1 MGYNDNNTDDE
12 VYILV
17 DEDGNEVFLDDDAD
31 IEDSGEY
38 AAEAEPKYEA
48 DSLYD
53 TKPVYAAEPEGDTV
67 LYNKYDVEEALS
79 DEVGEVE
86 LEEEYELEEPSY
98 DTGVI
103 DFDEEDDP
111 RDEIARK
118 GGGNIIL
125 LAGALVIVF
134 AAVLLGVIYFA
145 KKTPKDRGIDFSTV
159 GTNVATIGVIGEDNI
174 NAITAA
180 EGTRLDALYEAQK
193 SYDYEEADQEG
204 GVSSVN
210 VTLTSIVK
218 DLKIKIVNS
227 KDKLIGNVPFVVEV
241 TTPAGKTEKWEDD
254 NKDGIIYKTDL
265 DGGIYKVKIVPL
277 NGYDSMYDFST
288 ATIQSITVKTQLDYQ
303 KVNVKNEIKKSSQ
316 VDAAE
321 DGAANETEVESILK
335 DTVAYVVSAKVA
347 SSEGYKAISK
357 DKITDPMKTL
367 TTKNEASV
375 GRFKRL
381 SDVSGETGEGGES
394 GGGSGEGGSG
404 SGEGGEGGE
413 SGGGSGS
420 GEVSPNDPPTHDA
433 QWVYTSNNNG
443 THNIK
448 CGVEG
453 CSIHSSTDNE
463 KCVDNNNDGICDLC
477 KYEFPYETTWT
488 TDASAKQHYHKNTIN
503 PSLKKDTA
511 NCTLVYEKDTSAFN
525 MHKVKCSVCGHEYGS
540 EACVD
545 DGKGKCKFCK
555 SEITKEEIA
564 ITYSASTTA
573 FTVNKDGTIKV
584 TVTKSPKSDVT
595 KYVWEVEKDKKD
607 YVKLENADKDTVKVK
622 ALKAGTVN
630 IRCSVEF
637 KDGKKATG
645 AWTPITITA
654 GTSITLDRTA
664 KKAIFVDGDKFTLT
678 ATIKGAKTGKVNW
691 SVEDANKDK
700 IKVEVSLSGK
710 DGDAERKATCVVTG
724 LKPGTVTLTC
734 TSADDA
740 NIKQSIKIVVVAN
753 PKTDKTTKL
762 VDNNGK
768 QVYIYDKSSKKYVEA
783 TYADY
788 YSGVDLFTAVEVSY
802 IYNGWWT
809 IDGKTYYFDAK
820 GNKVTGDQVILGA
833 KYSFGS
839 DGALKGGTGLFGI
852 DVSTWNGTIDWK
864 QVAKSGVSYA
874 IIRCGYRGTTYGSLV
889 EDNKFASNIKNASDA
904 GIKVG
909 VYFFTQAVS
918 EAEAVEEASMC
929 LSLVEG
935 YKLSYPIFVDVES
948 GSGNARANGLS
959 KEARTAIVKAFCKT
973 ISNSG
978 YKAGVYAN
986 KNWLNTKLNA
996 TELTAYTIWLAQYAS
1011 APSYTTT
1018 RYDLWQY
1025 SSQGSIK
1032 GISGNV
1038 DLDLSYLGY

>member
-38 AAEAEPKYEA
+38 AAEAEPEYEA

-67 LYNKYDVEEALS
+67 LYNKYDVETALD

-86 LEEEYELEEPSY
+86 LEDEYELEEPSY

-103 DFDEEDDP
+103 DFDEEEDP
-111 RDEIARK
+111 RDEIAER
-118 GGGNIIL
+118 GGSNILL
-125 LAGALVIVF
+125 LAGAVVIVL
-134 AAVLLGVIYFA
+134 AAVLLGIVYFA
-145 KKTPKDRGIDFSTV
+145 KKTPKDKGIDFSTV
-159 GTNVATIGVIGEDNI
+159 GTQIASIGVIGEDNI
-174 NAITAA
+174 NAITSA
-180 EGTRLDALYEAQK
+180 EGSRLDALYEAQK

-210 VTLTSIVK
+210 ITLTSIVK
-218 DLKIKIVNS
+218 DLKIKMVNS

-265 DGGIYKVKIVPL
+265 EGGIYKVKIVPL

-303 KVNVKNEIKKSSQ
+303 KVNVKNEIKKSNQ

-321 DGAANETEVESILK
+321 DGAANETEVESKLK
-335 DTVAYVVSAKVA
+335 DTVTYVVSAKVP
-347 SSEGYKAISK
+347 SSEGFKAISK
-357 DKITDPMKTL
+357 DTITDPMKTL
-367 TTKNEASV
+367 TSKNEAST

-381 SDVSGETGEGGES
+381 SENEGDTSENNQETHTHTYGEWISDGQGSHYKVCSDPECGDKVTEQCVKGEDGKCKDCGY
-394 GGGSGEGGSG
+394 
-404 SGEGGEGGE
+404 
-413 SGGGSGS
+413 
-420 GEVSPNDPPTHDA
+420 VFPVTH
-433 QWVYTSNNNG
+433 
-443 THNIK
+443 THNYLWK
-448 CGVEG
+448 CDESTKTHWKECSEANCSEPKIEQGTCTEFTYTKIEG
-453 CSIHSSTDNE
+453 KDKHKAVCKTCGHEYSQDNAISD
-463 KCVDNNNDGICDLC
+463 CVDGTDGKAKDGICDKC
-477 KYEFPYETTWT
+477 GGTMSVKVEVSFTYDP
-488 TDASAKQHYHKNTIN
+488 ASSVNLAVG
-503 PSLKKDTA
+503 KD
-511 NCTLVYEKDTSAFN
+511 V
-525 MHKVKCSVCGHEYGS
+525 
-540 EACVD
+540 
-545 DGKGKCKFCK
+545 
-555 SEITKEEIA
+555 
-564 ITYSASTTA
+564 
-573 FTVNKDGTIKV
+573 
-584 TVTKSPKSDVT
+584 
-595 KYVWEVEKDKKD
+595 
-607 YVKLENADKDTVKVK
+607 TVKVAAK
-622 ALKAGTVN
+622 RTPEAQVESCTWETNGDKKEFIKLETDSTKPLEVKLTALKVGDVEL
-630 IRCSVEF
+630 RCKVKF
-637 KDGKKATG
+637 KDDPKVYEASWVPVKISAG
-645 AWTPITITA
+645 AAITF
-654 GTSITLDRTA
+654 DRTA
-664 KKAIFVDGDKFTLT
+664 KKAIFVDGDKFTVT
-678 ATIKGAKTGKVNW
+678 ATIKGAKTGKVTWTSSDTNIL
-691 SVEDANKDK
+691 K
-700 IKVEVSLSGK
+700 I
-710 DGDAERKATCVVTG
+710 DGTPSYTGNEGAAERKSACTVAG

-734 TSADDA
+734 TSDDDK
-740 NIKQSIKIVVVAN
+740 NIKQSITIVVVAN

-762 VDNNGK
+762 VDNSGK

-788 YSGVDLFTAVEVSY
+788 YSGVDLFTPVEVSY

-809 IDGKTYYFDAK
+809 IGGKTYYFDANGK
-820 GNKVTGDQVILGA
+820 KVTGDQVILGA

-996 TELTAYTIWLAQYAS
+996 NELTAYTIWLAQYAS
-1011 APSYTTT
+1011 APTYNTT

>member
-38 AAEAEPKYEA
+38 AAEAEPEYEA

-67 LYNKYDVEEALS
+67 LYNKYDVETALD

-86 LEEEYELEEPSY
+86 LEDEYELEEPSY

-103 DFDEEDDP
+103 DFDEEEDP
-111 RDEIARK
+111 RDEIAER
-118 GGGNIIL
+118 GGSNILL
-125 LAGALVIVF
+125 LAGAVVIVL
-134 AAVLLGVIYFA
+134 AAVLLGIVYFA
-145 KKTPKDRGIDFSTV
+145 KKTPKDKGIDFSTV
-159 GTNVATIGVIGEDNI
+159 GTQIASIGVIGEDNI
-174 NAITAA
+174 NAITSA
-180 EGTRLDALYEAQK
+180 EGSRLDALYEAQK

-210 VTLTSIVK
+210 ITLTSIVK
-218 DLKIKIVNS
+218 DLKIKMVNS

-265 DGGIYKVKIVPL
+265 EGGIYKVKIVPL

-303 KVNVKNEIKKSSQ
+303 KVNVKNEIKKSNQ

-321 DGAANETEVESILK
+321 DGAANETEVESKLK
-335 DTVAYVVSAKVA
+335 DTVTYVVSAKVP
-347 SSEGYKAISK
+347 SSEGFKAISK
-357 DKITDPMKTL
+357 DTITDPMKTL
-367 TTKNEASV
+367 TSKNEASV

-381 SDVSGETGEGGES
+381 AEPGVSSDNP
-394 GGGSGEGGSG
+394 GGGQEDPTGNDPGNNP
-404 SGEGGEGGE
+404 
-413 SGGGSGS
+413 GGGQEDPTG
-420 GEVSPNDPPTHDA
+420 NDPVNPPEPQYEYEAKWTYEYTGGKWIRYKKCVTPNAPADKAQKDRTEVAAERVRAGSSEDHTHTYKCTVEGVTDE
-433 QWVYTSNNNG
+433 WTSN
-443 THNIK
+443 
-448 CGVEG
+448 
-453 CSIHSSTDNE
+453 
-463 KCVDNNNDGICDLC
+463 CVDSDNNNVCDICEGKLTVTAVSVTYKPEGDKVNYNLSS
-477 KYEFPYETTWT
+477 
-488 TDASAKQHYHKNTIN
+488 DAG
-503 PSLKKDTA
+503 
-511 NCTLVYEKDTSAFN
+511 
-525 MHKVKCSVCGHEYGS
+525 KV
-540 EACVD
+540 
-545 DGKGKCKFCK
+545 GK
-555 SEITKEEIA
+555 
-564 ITYSASTTA
+564 
-573 FTVNKDGTIKV
+573 IKV
-584 TVTKSPKSDVT
+584 VAEISPKSDVV
-595 KYVWEVEKDKKD
+595 KYEWTIDNASLADLVD
-607 YVKLENADKDTVKVK
+607 ADKETVTVKAK
-622 ALKAGTVN
+622 AAGTAKISCKVT
-630 IRCSVEF
+630 F
-637 KDGKKATG
+637 KDGTVATSP
-645 AWTPITITA
+645 TPQTITISA
-654 GTSITLDRTA
+654 AATLTFDRTA
-664 KKAIFVDGDKFTLT
+664 KKAIFVDGDKFTLN

-691 SVEDANKDK
+691 TVDDANKDK

-710 DGDAERKATCVVTG
+710 DGDAERKATCVVSG
-724 LKPGTVTLTC
+724 LKPGTATLTC

-740 NIKQSIKIVVVAN
+740 NIKQSITIVVVAN

-788 YSGVDLFTAVEVSY
+788 YSGVDLFTPVEVSY

-809 IDGKTYYFDAK
+809 IDGKTYYFDANGK
-820 GNKVTGDQVILGA
+820 KVTGDQVILGA

-996 TELTAYTIWLAQYAS
+996 NELTAYTIWLAQYAS
-1011 APSYTTT
+1011 APTYNTT

>member
-38 AAEAEPKYEA
+38 AAEAEPEYEA

-67 LYNKYDVEEALS
+67 LYNKNDVETALD

-86 LEEEYELEEPSY
+86 LEDEYELEEPSY

-103 DFDEEDDP
+103 DFDEEEDP
-111 RDEIARK
+111 RDEIAER
-118 GGGNIIL
+118 GGSNILL
-125 LAGALVIVF
+125 LAGAVVIVL
-134 AAVLLGVIYFA
+134 AAVLLGIVYFA
-145 KKTPKDRGIDFSTV
+145 KKAPKDKGIDFSTV
-159 GTNVATIGVIGEDNI
+159 GTQIASIGVIGEDNI
-174 NAITAA
+174 NAITSA
-180 EGTRLDALYEAQK
+180 EGSRLDALYEAQK

-210 VTLTSIVK
+210 ITLTSIVK
-218 DLKIKIVNS
+218 DLKIKMVNS

-265 DGGIYKVKIVPL
+265 EGGIYKVKIVPL

-303 KVNVKNEIKKSSQ
+303 KVNVKNEIKKSNQ

-321 DGAANETEVESILK
+321 DGAANETEVESKLK
-335 DTVAYVVSAKVA
+335 DTVTYVVSAKVP
-347 SSEGYKAISK
+347 SSEGFKAISK
-357 DKITDPMKTL
+357 DTITDPMKTL
-367 TTKNEASV
+367 TSKNEASI

-381 SDVSGETGEGGES
+381 SDNNQSGEGTGEGGQ
-394 GGGSGEGGSG
+394 SGEGT
-404 SGEGGEGGE
+404 E
-413 SGGGSGS
+413 SGNSG
-420 GEVSPNDPPTHDA
+420 NDPAPHTEHTYGD
-433 QWVYTSNNNG
+433 WVPDGVGHHKRTCTFNG
-443 THNIK
+443 CTETETGECKDTDKDGK
-448 CGVEG
+448 CDDCKQDVPLVHE
-453 CSIHSSTDNE
+453 H
-463 KCVDNNNDGICDLC
+463 
-477 KYEFPYETTWT
+477 KYEWKF
-488 TDASAKQHYHKNTIN
+488 DASTYEHWEECTADGCNESEKIKNKAK
-503 PSLKKDTA
+503 
-511 NCTLVYEKDTSAFN
+511 CTLTVEKQGTPDNPKHT
-525 MHKVKCSVCGHEYGS
+525 VKCSVCGHTYTDV
-540 EACVD
+540 ACVD
-545 DGKGKCKFCK
+545 TNPKDGKCDICGGKIAATAVSITYEPVDKKTTYSLSTDAGKKGKIKVIAVIDPK
-555 SEITKEEIA
+555 SDITKYEWSIDNAELA
-564 ITYSASTTA
+564 DLTDKDKETVVITAKKAGTA
-573 FTVNKDGTIKV
+573 KISCKVTFKDGTV
-584 TVTKSPKSDVT
+584 ATSP
-595 KYVWEVEKDKKD
+595 
-607 YVKLENADKDTVKVK
+607 
-622 ALKAGTVN
+622 
-630 IRCSVEF
+630 
-637 KDGKKATG
+637 
-645 AWTPITITA
+645 TPQTITISA
-654 GTSITLDRTA
+654 AATLTFDRTA
-664 KKAIFVDGDKFTLT
+664 KKAIFVDGDKFTLN

-691 SVEDANKDK
+691 TVDDANKDK

-710 DGDAERKATCVVTG
+710 DGDAERKATCVVSG
-724 LKPGTVTLTC
+724 LKPGTATLTC

-740 NIKQSIKIVVVAN
+740 NIKQSITIVVVAN

-788 YSGVDLFTAVEVSY
+788 YSGVDLFTPVEVSY

-809 IDGKTYYFDAK
+809 IDGKTYYFDANGK
-820 GNKVTGDQVILGA
+820 KVTGDQVILGA

-996 TELTAYTIWLAQYAS
+996 NELTAYTIWLAQYAS
-1011 APSYTTT
+1011 APTYNTT

>member
-38 AAEAEPKYEA
+38 AAEAEPEYEA

-67 LYNKYDVEEALS
+67 LYNKYDVETALD

-86 LEEEYELEEPSY
+86 LEDEYELEEPSY

-103 DFDEEDDP
+103 DFDEEEDP
-111 RDEIARK
+111 RDEIAER
-118 GGGNIIL
+118 GGSNILL
-125 LAGALVIVF
+125 LAGAVVIVL
-134 AAVLLGVIYFA
+134 AAVLLGIIYFA
-145 KKTPKDRGIDFSTV
+145 KKTPKDKGIDFSTV
-159 GTNVATIGVIGEDNI
+159 GTQIASIGVIGEDNI
-174 NAITAA
+174 NAITSA
-180 EGTRLDALYEAQK
+180 EGSRLDALYEAQK

-210 VTLTSIVK
+210 ITLTSIVK
-218 DLKIKIVNS
+218 DLKIKMVNS

-265 DGGIYKVKIVPL
+265 EGGIYKVKIVPL

-303 KVNVKNEIKKSSQ
+303 KVNVKNEIKKSNQ

-321 DGAANETEVESILK
+321 DGAANETEVESKLK
-335 DTVAYVVSAKVA
+335 DTVTYVVSAKVP
-347 SSEGYKAISK
+347 SSEGFKAISK
-357 DKITDPMKTL
+357 DTITDPMKTL
-367 TTKNEASV
+367 TSKNEASV

-381 SDVSGETGEGGES
+381 ADTSENEGGES

-404 SGEGGEGGE
+404 SGNEGGEGGD
-413 SGGGSGS
+413 
-420 GEVSPNDPPTHDA
+420 VSRDNPPVAEHHHD
-433 QWVYTSNNNG
+433 
-443 THNIK
+443 
-448 CGVEG
+448 
-453 CSIHSSTDNE
+453 
-463 KCVDNNNDGICDLC
+463 
-477 KYEFPYETTWT
+477 YETTWT
-488 TDASAKQHYHKNTIN
+488 SLVENEEHFHYHKCKDSDGLPCDAPQADKTKCTVEVVEKGTTEKKEH
-503 PSLKKDTA
+503 SLKCK
-511 NCTLVYEKDTSAFN
+511 E
-525 MHKVKCSVCGHEYGS
+525 CGATWTGT
-540 EACVD
+540 CVD
-545 DGKGKCKFCK
+545 KEPNGGDGVCDICGGTISKTEVAV
-555 SEITKEEIA
+555 S
-564 ITYSASTTA
+564 YSAST
-573 FTVNKDGTIKV
+573 VNLSLAKDTDKVSNVKV
-584 TVTKSPKSDVT
+584 TATRTPSADVESYTWESDDAKEET
-595 KYVWEVEKDKKD
+595 
-607 YVKLENADKDTVKVK
+607 VKLENKTSQEVKLTALKTGEVKVK
-622 ALKAGTVN
+622 CKVK
-630 IRCSVEF
+630 F
-637 KDGKKATG
+637 KGDDKTYEG
-645 AWTPITITA
+645 AWVVVKVTA
-654 GTSITLDRTA
+654 GTTLTFDRTA
-664 KKAIFVDGDKFTLT
+664 KKAIFVDGDKFTLN

-691 SVEDANKDK
+691 TVDDANKDK

-710 DGDAERKATCVVTG
+710 DGDAERKATCVVSG
-724 LKPGTVTLTC
+724 LKPGTATLTC

-740 NIKQSIKIVVVAN
+740 NIKQSITIVVVAN

-788 YSGVDLFTAVEVSY
+788 YSGVDLFTPVEVSY

-809 IDGKTYYFDAK
+809 IDGKTYYFDANGK
-820 GNKVTGDQVILGA
+820 KVTGDQVILGA

-996 TELTAYTIWLAQYAS
+996 NELTAYTIWLAQYAS
-1011 APSYTTT
+1011 APTYNTT

>member
-38 AAEAEPKYEA
+38 VAEAEPEYEA

-67 LYNKYDVEEALS
+67 LYNKYDVETALD

-103 DFDEEDDP
+103 DFDEEEDP
-111 RDEIARK
+111 RDEIAER
-118 GGGNIIL
+118 GGSNILL
-125 LAGALVIVF
+125 LAGAVVIVL
-134 AAVLLGVIYFA
+134 AAVLLGIVYFA
-145 KKTPKDRGIDFSTV
+145 KKAPKDKGVDFSTV
-159 GTNVATIGVIGEDNI
+159 GTQIASIGVIGEDNI
-174 NAITAA
+174 NAITSA
-180 EGTRLDALYEAQK
+180 EGSRLDALYEAQK

-210 VTLTSIVK
+210 ITLTSIVK
-218 DLKIKIVNS
+218 DLKIKMVNS

-265 DGGIYKVKIVPL
+265 EGGIYKVKIVPL

-303 KVNVKNEIKKSSQ
+303 KVNVKNEIKKSNQ

-321 DGAANETEVESILK
+321 DGAANETEVESKLK
-335 DTVAYVVSAKVA
+335 DTVTYVVSAKVP
-347 SSEGYKAISK
+347 SSEGFKAISK
-357 DKITDPMKTL
+357 DTITDPMKTL
-367 TTKNEASV
+367 TSKNEASV

-381 SDVSGETGEGGES
+381 ADEDVTTDNP
-394 GGGSGEGGSG
+394 GGGTTDPGTDPGTNP
-404 SGEGGEGGE
+404 
-413 SGGGSGS
+413 GGGLEDPTG
-420 GEVSPNDPPTHDA
+420 NDPVDPPVQHTHTYGND
-433 QWVYTSNNNG
+433 WVTDNNG
-443 THNIK
+443 HHTRQCTDANCPNKSESQQSEDCKDKKELTTNVGTTEKKTHEYK
-448 CGVEG
+448 CTVCGYKWTE
-453 CSIHSSTDNE
+453 E
-463 KCVDNNNDGICDLC
+463 CVDADGNGICDVC
-477 KYEFPYETTWT
+477 KG
-488 TDASAKQHYHKNTIN
+488 TI
-503 PSLKKDTA
+503 SKTEVA
-511 NCTLVYEKDTSAFN
+511 VS
-525 MHKVKCSVCGHEYGS
+525 
-540 EACVD
+540 
-545 DGKGKCKFCK
+545 
-555 SEITKEEIA
+555 
-564 ITYSASTTA
+564 YSASTVNLSLAKNTDKVSNVKATA
-573 FTVNKDGTIKV
+573 TRTPAADVESYAWESDD
-584 TVTKSPKSDVT
+584 TKEET
-595 KYVWEVEKDKKD
+595 
-607 YVKLENADKDTVKVK
+607 VKLENKTSQEVKLTALKTGEVKVK
-622 ALKAGTVN
+622 CKVK
-630 IRCSVEF
+630 F
-637 KDGKKATG
+637 KGDDKTYEG
-645 AWTPITITA
+645 AWVVVKVTA
-654 GTSITLDRTA
+654 GTTLTFDRTA
-664 KKAIFVDGDKFTLT
+664 KKAIFVDGDKFTLN

-691 SVEDANKDK
+691 TVDDANKDK

-710 DGDAERKATCVVTG
+710 DGDAERKATCVVSG
-724 LKPGTVTLTC
+724 LKPGTATLTC

-740 NIKQSIKIVVVAN
+740 NIKQSITIVVVAN

-768 QVYIYDKSSKKYVEA
+768 QGYIYDKSSKKYVEA

-788 YSGVDLFTAVEVSY
+788 YSGVDLFTPVEVSY

-809 IDGKTYYFDAK
+809 IDGKTYYFDANGK
-820 GNKVTGDQVILGA
+820 KVTGDQVILGA

-1011 APSYTTT
+1011 APTYNTT

>member
-38 AAEAEPKYEA
+38 AAEAEPEYEA

-67 LYNKYDVEEALS
+67 LYNKYDVETALD

-86 LEEEYELEEPSY
+86 LEDEYELEEPSY

-103 DFDEEDDP
+103 DFDEEEDP
-111 RDEIARK
+111 RDEIAER
-118 GGGNIIL
+118 GGSNILL
-125 LAGALVIVF
+125 LAGAVVIVL
-134 AAVLLGVIYFA
+134 AAVLLGIVYFA
-145 KKTPKDRGIDFSTV
+145 KKTPKDKGVDFSTV
-159 GTNVATIGVIGEDNI
+159 GTQIASIGVIGEDNI
-174 NAITAA
+174 NAITSA
-180 EGTRLDALYEAQK
+180 EGSRLDALYEAQK

-210 VTLTSIVK
+210 ITLTSIVK
-218 DLKIKIVNS
+218 DLKIKMVNS

-265 DGGIYKVKIVPL
+265 EGGIYKVKIVPL

-303 KVNVKNEIKKSSQ
+303 KVNVKNEIKKSNQ

-321 DGAANETEVESILK
+321 DGAANETEVESKLK
-335 DTVAYVVSAKVA
+335 DTVTYVVSAKVP
-347 SSEGYKAISK
+347 SSEGFKAISK
-357 DKITDPMKTL
+357 DTITDPMKTL

-381 SDVSGETGEGGES
+381 ANTESGGTGEDTGEGGQS
-394 GGGSGEGGSG
+394 
-404 SGEGGEGGE
+404 GEGGE

-420 GEVSPNDPPTHDA
+420 GEVTPNDPPTHDA

-443 THNIK
+443 THNVK
-448 CGVEG
+448 CGVAG
-453 CSIHSSTDNE
+453 CSLHSPTDNE
-463 KCVDNNNDGICDLC
+463 ACVDSDNDGICDRC
-477 KYEFPYETTWT
+477 NYEFPYETAWT
-488 TDASAKQHYHKNTIN
+488 TDATAKKHYHKNTIN
-503 PSLKKDTA
+503 TSLKKDEA
-511 NCTLVYEKDTSAFN
+511 DCSLVYEKDTTAFN
-525 MHKVKCSVCGHEYGS
+525 MHKVKCSVCGHEYAP
-540 EACVD
+540 EACTD
-545 DGKGKCKFCK
+545 DGNGKCKYCK
-555 SEITKEEIA
+555 GTITKEEMSV
-564 ITYSASTTA
+564 TYSASTTA
-573 FTVNKDGTIKV
+573 LSLAKDTEKTGTIKV
-584 TVTKSPKSDVT
+584 VVTKNPKSDVT
-595 KYVWEVEKDKKD
+595 KYLWEVEAEKKD
-607 YVKLENADKDTVKVK
+607 YVKLEDADKETVKIT
-622 ALKAGTVN
+622 ALKVGTVN

-637 KDGKKATG
+637 KDGKKAPG
-645 AWTPITITA
+645 AWTPITISA
-654 GTSITLDRTA
+654 GTTLTFDRTA
-664 KKAIFVDGDKFTLT
+664 KKAIFVDGDKFTLN

-691 SVEDANKDK
+691 TVDDANKDK

-710 DGDAERKATCVVTG
+710 DGDAERKATCVVSG
-724 LKPGTVTLTC
+724 LKPGTATLTC

-740 NIKQSIKIVVVAN
+740 NIKQSITIVVVAN

-788 YSGVDLFTAVEVSY
+788 YSGVDLFTPVEVSY

-809 IDGKTYYFDAK
+809 IDGKTYYFDANGK
-820 GNKVTGDQVILGA
+820 KVTGDQVILGA

-996 TELTAYTIWLAQYAS
+996 NELTAYTIWLAQYAS
-1011 APSYTTT
+1011 APTYNTT

>member
-38 AAEAEPKYEA
+38 AAEAEPEYEA

-67 LYNKYDVEEALS
+67 LYNKYDVETALD

-103 DFDEEDDP
+103 DFDEEEDP
-111 RDEIARK
+111 RDEIAER
-118 GGGNIIL
+118 GGSNILL
-125 LAGALVIVF
+125 LAGAVVIVL
-134 AAVLLGVIYFA
+134 AAVLLGIVYFA
-145 KKTPKDRGIDFSTV
+145 KKTPKDKGVDFSTV
-159 GTNVATIGVIGEDNI
+159 GTQIASIGVIGEDNI
-174 NAITAA
+174 NAITSA
-180 EGTRLDALYEAQK
+180 EGSRLDALYEAQK

-210 VTLTSIVK
+210 ITLTSIVK
-218 DLKIKIVNS
+218 DLKIKMVNS

-265 DGGIYKVKIVPL
+265 EGGIYKVKIVPL

-303 KVNVKNEIKKSSQ
+303 KVNVKNEIKKSNQ

-321 DGAANETEVESILK
+321 DGAANETEVESKLK
-335 DTVAYVVSAKVA
+335 DTVTYVVSAKVA
-347 SSEGYKAISK
+347 SSEGFKAISK
-357 DKITDPMKTL
+357 DTITDPMKTL

-381 SDVSGETGEGGES
+381 ADEDVTTDNPGGGTTDPGTDPGTNP
-394 GGGSGEGGSG
+394 GGGSEDPTG
-404 SGEGGEGGE
+404 
-413 SGGGSGS
+413 
-420 GEVSPNDPPTHDA
+420 NDPVDPPEPQYEYEAKWTYEYAGGKWIRYKKCVTPNAPADKAQKDRTEVTAELVKAGSADNHTHTYKCTVAGETDE
-433 QWVYTSNNNG
+433 WTSN
-443 THNIK
+443 
-448 CGVEG
+448 
-453 CSIHSSTDNE
+453 
-463 KCVDNNNDGICDLC
+463 CVDSDSNNVCDICGG
-477 KYEFPYETTWT
+477 
-488 TDASAKQHYHKNTIN
+488 
-503 PSLKKDTA
+503 
-511 NCTLVYEKDTSAFN
+511 TLV
-525 MHKVKCSVCGHEYGS
+525 VKTEV
-540 EACVD
+540 
-545 DGKGKCKFCK
+545 
-555 SEITKEEIA
+555 TIA
-564 ITYSASTTA
+564 YDPT
-573 FTVNKDGTIKV
+573 TVNLTVGKDATVKV
-584 TVTKSPKSDVT
+584 SATRTPTAEIESYT
-595 KYVWEVEKDKKD
+595 WETDGDKKEFI
-607 YVKLENADKDTVKVK
+607 KLENDKTKDVKITG
-622 ALKAGTVN
+622 LKAGDVN
-630 IRCSVEF
+630 LRCKVKF
-637 KDGKKATG
+637 KGDDKTYEGSWVLVKISTG
-645 AWTPITITA
+645 T
-654 GTSITLDRTA
+654 TLTFDRTA
-664 KKAIFVDGDKFTLT
+664 KKAIFVDGDKFTLN

-691 SVEDANKDK
+691 TVDDANKDK

-710 DGDAERKATCVVTG
+710 DGDAERKATCVVSG
-724 LKPGTVTLTC
+724 LKPGTATLTC

-740 NIKQSIKIVVVAN
+740 NIKQSITIVVVAN

-788 YSGVDLFTAVEVSY
+788 YSGVDLFTPVEVSY

-809 IDGKTYYFDAK
+809 IDGKTYYFDANGK
-820 GNKVTGDQVILGA
+820 KVTGDQVILGA

-1011 APSYTTT
+1011 APTYNTT